1 MRAVRD
7 EDVDRAQVY
16 RRRRHSRALLI
27 ARKLPRIESRHCRAK
42 LLPESSPLV
51 AAWRTRR
58 LGRPSPRGE
67 RRAGQ
72 RRQDPRQLLPRG
84 PASSHPEQRSYPG
97 APMVLRKRESRAL
110 PPSRGHPPTDRW
122 VPPLFLTCLPWDC
135 DNWDNWPNWTDIFA
149 IFTIRVRCLI
159 D

>member
-58 LGRPSPRGE
+58 KTQGSCC
-67 RRAGQ
+67 
-72 RRQDPRQLLPRG
+72 
-84 PASSHPEQRSYPG
+84 PG
-97 APMVLRKRESRAL
+97 APPLPIPNREAKPGRAD
-110 PPSRGHPPTDRW
+110 GTAQAGEQGAAAFEGAPTDRQ
-122 VPPLFLTCLPWDC
+122 VGAPSFFDLLVGRDGGALP
-135 DNWDNWPNWTDIFA
+135 
-149 IFTIRVRCLI
+149 VM
-159 D
+159 